1 MLLLDIKN
9 LTIELTGTSGTI
21 RAVDKV
27 NLSIRE
33 GEVHGLVGESGSG
46 KSLIAKAIVSILH
59 HRWKIT
65 ADRLQWCGQDLLQ
78 LPDKKRRQILSR
90 DIAMIYQE
98 PSACLD
104 PTATM
109 MEQLEESIPPDQLS
123 GNFWQ
128 RRKQRSAISIALLH
142 KVGIK
147 EHTRC
152 LASYPHQLSEGD
164 CQKIMIAMAIA
175 KKPKLLIADEP
186 TTSLESTTRAQIFRV
201 LKKLNQ
207 LKNMSIMMISHDLN
221 TLTDWTHS
229 VSVLYCGQMVE
240 SGAIDQVFKKP
251 YHPYTQALINAVP
264 DFNLD
269 LPHKSKLFALDGS
282 IPALQHLPIGCR
294 LGPRCPNAQRECV
307 KKPNATRDH
316 NHSFSCHHP
325 IDYILRTIR

>member
-9 LTIELTGTSGTI
+9 LTIELTGGTGDV
-21 RAVDKV
+21 RAVDRV

-46 KSLIAKAIVSILH
+46 KSLIGKAIVSILH
-59 HRWKIT
+59 DRWKIT
-65 ADRLQWCGQDLLQ
+65 ADRLQWCGEDLLQ
-78 LPDKKRRQILSR
+78 LSDKKRRQILSR

-98 PSACLD
+98 PSRCLD

-109 MEQLEESIPPDQLS
+109 MEQLEESIPPEQLT

-128 RRKQRSAISIALLH
+128 RRQQRKAISIALLH

-147 EHTRC
+147 HHTQC

-186 TTSLESTTRAQIFRV
+186 TTSLETTTRAQIFRV

-207 LKNMSIMMISHDLN
+207 LKNMSILLISHDLS
-221 TLTDWTHS
+221 TLNDWTHS
-229 VSVLYCGQMVE
+229 VSVMYCGQMVE
-240 SGAIDQVFKKP
+240 SGPTEQVFKHS

-269 LPHKSKLFALDGS
+269 LAHKSKLFALDGS
-282 IPALQHLPIGCR
+282 IPTLQHLPIGCR

-307 KKPNATRDH
+307 KKPGITRDH
-316 NHSFSCHHP
+316 QHSFSCHHP
-325 IDYILRTIR
+325 INHLLENAK

>member
-9 LTIELTGTSGTI
+9 MTIKLTGVGNTI
-21 RAVDKV
+21 RAVDRV
-27 NLSIRE
+27 NLSIKE

-59 HRWKIT
+59 QRWEVT

-78 LPDKKRRQILSR
+78 LSDKKRRQILSR

-98 PSACLD
+98 PSRCLD

-109 MEQLEESIPPDQLS
+109 TVQLEESIPGDQLT

-128 RRKQRSAISIALLH
+128 RRKQRKAMSIALLH

-147 EHTRC
+147 NHERC
-152 LASYPHQLSEGD
+152 LNSYPHQLSEGD

-186 TTSLESTTRAQIFRV
+186 TTSLESTTRAQVFRV

-207 LKNMSIMMISHDLN
+207 LNNMSIMLISHDLS

-240 SGAIDQVFKKP
+240 SGATEQVFKKP

-264 DFNLD
+264 DFNHD
-269 LPHKSKLFALDGS
+269 LAHKSRLFALEGS
-282 IPALQHLPIGCR
+282 IPTLQHLPIGCR
-294 LGPRCPNAQRECV
+294 LGPRCPNAQKECV
-307 KKPNATRDH
+307 KKPKSTRDH
-316 NHSFSCHHP
+316 HHSFSCHHP
-325 IDYILRTIR
+325 IDYVLRTIR

>member
-9 LTIELTGTSGTI
+9 LTIELVGVKGNI

-27 NLSIRE
+27 NLSIKE

-46 KSLIAKAIVSILH
+46 KSLIAKAIVAILH
-59 HRWKIT
+59 SRWKIT
-65 ADRLQWCGQDLLQ
+65 ADRLQWCGEDLLA
-78 LPDKKRRQILSR
+78 LSDKKRRQILSR

-98 PSACLD
+98 PSRCLD
-104 PTATM
+104 PTNTM
-109 MEQLEESIPPDQLS
+109 AEQLEESIPDDQLT

-128 RRKQRSAISIALLH
+128 RRQQRKTMSIALLH

-147 EHTRC
+147 HHTQC
-152 LASYPHQLSEGD
+152 LNSYPHQLSEGD

-186 TTSLESTTRAQIFRV
+186 TTALESTTRAQVFRV

-207 LKNMSIMMISHDLN
+207 LKNMSIMLISHDLS

-240 SGAIDQVFKKP
+240 SGSTEQVFKKP
-251 YHPYTQALINAVP
+251 YHPYTRALIKAVP
-264 DFNLD
+264 DFNHD
-269 LPHKSKLFALDGS
+269 LEHKSRLFALDGS
-282 IPALQHLPIGCR
+282 IPTLQHLPIGCR

-307 KKPNATRDH
+307 KKPKATKDH
-316 NHSFSCHHP
+316 DHSFSCHHP
-325 IDYILRTIR
+325 IDYILRTVR